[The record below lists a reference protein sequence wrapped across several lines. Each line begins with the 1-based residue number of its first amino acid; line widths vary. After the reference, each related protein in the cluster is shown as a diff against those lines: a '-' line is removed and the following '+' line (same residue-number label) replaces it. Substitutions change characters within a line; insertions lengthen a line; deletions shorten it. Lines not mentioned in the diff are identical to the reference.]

1 MATTGEGARK
11 VNVSDLRGM
20 IVDSDELKKGTELF
34 DAKAL
39 QSFARFQNKLYAEAK
54 GSSFA
59 PYRVSLVFS
68 ETSSTIKASCTCMA
82 ARSRDFC
89 KHAAALL
96 VAWSRAPES
105 FVVSDAPLGTASGD
119 SRRKSVKKGDAD
131 PRAQRLEGIQ
141 QVSTLVREL
150 GVAGVGQS
158 NGGGDQLES
167 IQRIGEALRENKLR
181 RLGAR
186 TLDLAAMLKASAA
199 GKAALPA
206 TAYTDLL
213 ADLRITARKLEKHL
227 AGEPIEDR
235 HVEELIGKTWAKADR
250 KPVTGLDLVEYA
262 YLFRTTSDGFKL
274 YESRFVDLA
283 TGTHYSEKQID
294 PPPPAPSRE
303 PKAVRA
309 GAVLANA
316 SGTTYPTFSPL
327 RLQFTD
333 LGDSKPVDHAA
344 LTRLVETALPDVG
357 AALSALQE
365 HRKDVFAPDLLPV
378 TVRIDTLFARGD
390 RLQAVDATGN
400 ALHLPPLDPQLED
413 RLGTALHEGRLEVLI
428 GDVGL
433 DAALP
438 TLWPHAVVIRGPL
451 GLELRSLVDADAPTI
466 KVATTEPDPRG
477 WAKAARAAGTSEAAI
492 TLGEVR
498 EELADAFVLG
508 LAGLGARTTTPLA
521 SRLRDLGLEKP
532 AALLESLPQ
541 KAEPSDRIDEFIK
554 LFQVLGIALMR
565 LAGTTPVDRAA
576 LAPVPTYE
584 SVFVA
589 QPDAWIDPERVEK
602 LRGEGKINR
611 YEAAVHYAHH
621 YEGLPAEELAE
632 RIYPIWANG
641 SAQPYVVRAFAG
653 RGEPAVAAAKKA
665 LASER
670 GRVAKITA
678 IRVLQ
683 AVATPE
689 ATTSQGTSMK
699 PEPHAATAL
708 ELLRNLAVSERDAGL
723 RALAEGA
730 RDAVEIRQGLAEVVR
745 ARRAKDG
752 LRIDEGIQALLSA
765 PLQKDRGAAID
776 GLTTLGAVSAIP
788 VLRRAFLCDAARDV
802 REKAARALGLLGDV
816 EMADRFVDM
825 LRRRGNKKDEANAK
839 TAAHALGDLGDVRG
853 LHELLAAY
861 AEGYQPTIIAESIRA
876 LGPVALEPLITLLE
890 AQPEIAQRKG
900 ALSVLAQ
907 LPERDLAAAL
917 VARVQARAGDPRF
930 LEIAMLHLK
939 LAGVTLDCRRIV
951 AEAILAILPPTD
963 AAKALGKAA
972 KKAAS

>member
-213 ADLRITARKLEKHL
+213 ADLRITARKLTKHL

-554 LFQVLGIALMR
+554 LFQVIGIALMR

-602 LRGEGKINR
+602 LRGGEDQPLRGRRSLRAPLRGPARGGARRAHLPDLGQRERAALRRARLRREG
-611 YEAAVHYAHH
+611 
-621 YEGLPAEELAE
+621 
-632 RIYPIWANG
+632 
-641 SAQPYVVRAFAG
+641 RARRR
-653 RGEPAVAAAKKA
+653 RGE
-665 LASER
+665 
-670 GRVAKITA
+670 
-678 IRVLQ
+678 
-683 AVATPE
+683 
-689 ATTSQGTSMK
+689 
-699 PEPHAATAL
+699 
-708 ELLRNLAVSERDAGL
+708 
-723 RALAEGA
+723 EGA
-730 RDAVEIRQGLAEVVR
+730 RERAR
-745 ARRAKDG
+745 ARRQD
-752 LRIDEGIQALLSA
+752 
-765 PLQKDRGAAID
+765 
-776 GLTTLGAVSAIP
+776 
-788 VLRRAFLCDAARDV
+788 
-802 REKAARALGLLGDV
+802 
-816 EMADRFVDM
+816 
-825 LRRRGNKKDEANAK
+825 
-839 TAAHALGDLGDVRG
+839 H
-853 LHELLAAY
+853 
-861 AEGYQPTIIAESIRA
+861 
-876 LGPVALEPLITLLE
+876 
-890 AQPEIAQRKG
+890 
-900 ALSVLAQ
+900 
-907 LPERDLAAAL
+907 
-917 VARVQARAGDPRF
+917 GDPR
-930 LEIAMLHLK
+930 APGRGHARSDD
-939 LAGVTLDCRRIV
+939 LAGYVDEAGAARRHGAGAPAQPRRERARRRPARARRRRARRRRDPAGPRRGRARAARQGRAPHRRGHPGPV
-951 AEAILAILPPTD
+951 ERASAEGPRRRHRWAHDPRRGERDPG
-963 AAKALGKAA
+963 AATGVPLRRGPRCARESGARA
-972 KKAAS
+972 RSAR

>member
-1 MATTGEGARK
+1 MATTGSDARK

-20 IVDSDELKKGTELF
+20 IVDSDELAKGTRIF
-34 DAKAL
+34 DEKAL
-39 QSFARFQNKLYAEAK
+39 QSFARYQNKLYAEAK
-54 GSSFA
+54 GSGVA

-68 ETSSTIKASCTCMA
+68 DTSSAIKASCTCMA
-82 ARSRDFC
+82 ARSRPFC

-105 FVVSDAPLGTASGD
+105 FVVSDAPLGGAGGD
-119 SRRKSVKKGDAD
+119 SKRKSVKKGDAD
-131 PRAQRLEGIQ
+131 PKAQRLEGIQ

-150 GVAGVGQS
+150 GVTGVGS
-158 NGGGDQLES
+158 GNGGGDQLES

-186 TLDLAAMLKASAA
+186 TLDLAAMLKGSAA
-199 GKAALPA
+199 GKAPLPA
-206 TAYTDLL
+206 TAYADLL

-235 HVEELIGKTWAKADR
+235 HVEELIGKTWTKADR

-262 YLFRTTSDGFKL
+262 YLVRTTSDGFKL

-294 PPPPAPSRE
+294 PPPPAPRRD
-303 PKAVRA
+303 PKAIRA
-309 GAVLANA
+309 GAVLAKA

-357 AALSALQE
+357 AALTALQE

-378 TVRIDTLFARGD
+378 AVRIDTLFARGD

-400 ALHLPPLDPQLED
+400 ALHLPLDPQLED

-438 TLWPHAVVIRGPL
+438 TLWPLAVVIRGPL
-451 GLELRSLVDADAPTI
+451 GLDLRSLVDAAAPVI
-466 KVATTEPDPRG
+466 KVDTIDPDPRG
-477 WAKAARAAGTSEAAI
+477 WARAARAAGTSEAAI

-565 LAGTTPVDRAA
+565 LAGATPVDRAA

-589 QPDAWIDPERVEK
+589 QPGAWIDPERVEK

-653 RGEPAVAAAKKA
+653 RGAPAVAAAKRA

-689 ATTSQGTSMK
+689 ATTSQGASMTR
-699 PEPHAATAL
+699 EPHAAEAL
-708 ELLRNLAVSERDAGL
+708 ELLRNLAVSEPDIGL
-723 RALAEGA
+723 RARAADA
-730 RDAVEIRQGLAEVVR
+730 RDAVEIRSGLAEVVR

-752 LRIDEGIQALLSA
+752 RRIDELLQVLLSA
-765 PLQKDRGAAID
+765 PHKDTRSAAID
-776 GLTTLGAVSAIP
+776 QLTTLGAVGAIP
-788 VLRRAFLCDAARDV
+788 VLRQAFLCDAARNV
-802 REKAARALGLLGDV
+802 REEAALALGLLGDV

-825 LRRRGNKKDEANAK
+825 LRRRGTNDADAK
-839 TAAHALGDLGDVRG
+839 LGAYALGNLGDVRG

-861 AEGYQPTIIAESIRA
+861 AEGYKPKIVADAIRA
-876 LGPVALEPLITLLE
+876 LGPVALEPLITLTE
-890 AQPEIAQRKG
+890 AQPEIAQRKA
-900 ALSVLAQ
+900 ALGVLEE

-930 LEIAMLHLK
+930 LEIATLHLK
-939 LAGVTLDCRRIV
+939 LAGVNLDCRRIV

>member
-1 MATTGEGARK
+1 MATTGSDARK

-20 IVDSDELKKGTELF
+20 IVDSDELSKGTRIF
-34 DAKAL
+34 DDKGL
-39 QSFARFQNKLYAEAK
+39 QSLARYQNKLYAEAK
-54 GSSFA
+54 GSGFA

-68 ETSSTIKASCTCMA
+68 ETSSAIKGSCTCMA
-82 ARSRDFC
+82 ARSRPFC

-96 VAWSRAPES
+96 VAWSRAPEA
-105 FVVSDAPLGTASGD
+105 FVVSDAPLGGAGGD
-119 SRRKSVKKGDAD
+119 SKRKTVKKGDAD
-131 PRAQRLEGIQ
+131 PKAQRLEGIQ

-150 GVAGVGQS
+150 GVTGVGS
-158 NGGGDQLES
+158 GDDQLES

-186 TLDLAAMLKASAA
+186 TLDLAKMLKDSTA
-199 GKAALPA
+199 GKGAVPAA
-206 TAYTDLL
+206 AYTDLL

-235 HVEELIGKTWAKADR
+235 HVEELIGKTWTKADR

-262 YLFRTTSDGFKL
+262 YLVRKTSDGFTL
-274 YESRFVDLA
+274 YESRFVDLG
-283 TGTHYSEKQID
+283 TGTHYSEKQIS
-294 PPPPAPSRE
+294 PPLPAPRQE

-309 GAVLANA
+309 GAVLAGA
-316 SGTTYPTFSPL
+316 SGTMYPTFSPL

-333 LGDSKPVDHAA
+333 LGDGKPVDHAA

-378 TVRIDTLFARGD
+378 TVRIDTLFARAD

-400 ALHLPPLDPQLED
+400 ALHLPLDPQLED
-413 RLGTALHEGRLEVLI
+413 RLGTALHEGRLEALI

-438 TLWPHAVVIRGPL
+438 TLWPLAVVIRGPL
-451 GLELRSLVDADAPTI
+451 GLELRSLADGGAPSI
-466 KVATTEPDPRG
+466 KVAAADPDPRG
-477 WAKAARAAGTSEAAI
+477 WARAARAAGTSEATI

-508 LAGLGARTTTPLA
+508 LAGLGARTTAPLA

-565 LAGTTPVDRAA
+565 LAGATQVDRAS
-576 LAPVPTYE
+576 LAAVPTYE

-589 QPDAWIDPERVEK
+589 QPAAWIDPERVEK
-602 LRGEGKINR
+602 LRSEGKINR

-621 YEGLPAEELAE
+621 YETLPAEELAE

-665 LASER
+665 LGSAR
-670 GRVAKITA
+670 GRIAKITA

-683 AVATPE
+683 AVATPA
-689 ATTSQGTSMK
+689 ATTSQGT
-699 PEPHAATAL
+699 PLTREPHAAAAL
-708 ELLRNLAVSERDAGL
+708 ELLRNLAVNENDNGL
-723 RALAEGA
+723 RARAADA
-730 RDAVEIRQGLAEVVR
+730 RDAVEIQSGLAEVVR

-752 LRIDEGIQALLSA
+752 QRIDDLIQVLLSA
-765 PLQKDRGAAID
+765 PQKETRAMAID
-776 GLTTLGAVSAIP
+776 QLTTLGAVGAIP
-788 VLRRAFLCDAARDV
+788 ALRQAFLCDAAGGV
-802 REKAARALGLLGDV
+802 REKAGLALGLLGDV

-825 LRRRGNKKDEANAK
+825 LRRRGTNDNDAK
-839 TAAHALGDLGDVRG
+839 NGAYALGNLGDVRG
-853 LHELLAAY
+853 LHELLRAY
-861 AEGYQPTIIAESIRA
+861 TEGYKPKIIGDAIKA
-876 LGPVALEPLITLLE
+876 LGPVVLEPLITLIE
-890 AQPEIAQRKG
+890 AQPEIAERKA
-900 ALSVLAQ
+900 ALDVLKE

-930 LEIAMLHLK
+930 LEVAMLHLK
-939 LAGVTLDCRRIV
+939 LAGVNLDCRRIV

>member
-1 MATTGEGARK
+1 MATTGSDARK

-20 IVDSDELKKGTELF
+20 IVDSDELKKGTLF
-34 DAKAL
+34 FDEKGL
-39 QSFARFQNKLYAEAK
+39 QSLARYQNKLYAEAK
-54 GSSFA
+54 GSGFA

-68 ETSSTIKASCTCMA
+68 ETSSAIKGSCTCMA
-82 ARSRDFC
+82 ARSRPFC

-96 VAWSRAPES
+96 IAWSRAPEA
-105 FVVSDAPLGTASGD
+105 FVVSDADLGGGAGGGS
-119 SRRKSVKKGDAD
+119 KSKTVKKGGAN
-131 PRAQRLEGIQ
+131 PKALQLEGIQ

-150 GVAGVGQS
+150 GVTGAGS
-158 NGGGDQLES
+158 GGDQVES
-167 IQRIGEALRENKLR
+167 LQRLGETLRENKLR
-181 RLGAR
+181 RLSAR
-186 TLDLAAMLKASAA
+186 TLDLAAMLRSSAT
-199 GKAALPA
+199 GKSAIPA
-206 TAYTDLL
+206 VAYADLL

-235 HVEELIGKTWAKADR
+235 HVEELIGKTWTKNDR
-250 KPVTGLDLVEYA
+250 QPVTGLDLVEYA
-262 YLFRTTSDGFKL
+262 YLFRVTSDAYKI

-283 TGTHYSEKQID
+283 TGKHYSEKQID
-294 PPPPAPSRE
+294 PPPPAPRKE
-303 PKAVRA
+303 AKTVRA
-309 GAVLANA
+309 GAVLAGA
-316 SGTTYPTFSPL
+316 SGTMFPTFSPL

-357 AALSALQE
+357 AALTALQE

-378 TVRIDTLFARGD
+378 TVRIDTLFARAD

-400 ALHLPPLDPQLED
+400 ALHLPLDPQLED
-413 RLGTALHEGRLEVLI
+413 RLGTALHEGRLEALI

-438 TLWPHAVVIRGPL
+438 TLWPLAVVIRGPL
-451 GLELRSLVDADAPTI
+451 GLELRSLVDADAPPI
-466 KVATTEPDPRG
+466 KVAATDPDPRG
-477 WAKAARAAGTSEAAI
+477 WARAARAAGTSEATI

-541 KAEPSDRIDEFIK
+541 KTEPSDRIDEFIK

-565 LAGTTPVDRAA
+565 LAGATPVDRAA

-589 QPDAWIDPERVEK
+589 RPAAWIDPERVEK
-602 LRGEGKINR
+602 LRSEGKINR

-621 YEGLPAEELAE
+621 YETLPAEELAE

-665 LASER
+665 LASAR

-678 IRVLQ
+678 LRVLQ
-683 AVATPE
+683 AVATPA
-689 ATTSQGTSMK
+689 ATTSQGT
-699 PEPHAATAL
+699 PLTREPHAAEAL
-708 ELLRNLAVSERDAGL
+708 EILRHLAVSERDVGL
-723 RALAEGA
+723 RARAADA
-730 RDAVEIRQGLAEVVR
+730 RDAVEIQSGLAEIVR

-752 LRIDEGIQALLSA
+752 QRIEELIQSLLSA
-765 PLQKDRGAAID
+765 PQKEVRAMAID
-776 GLTTLGAVSAIP
+776 QLTSLGAVSAIP
-788 VLRRAFLCDAARDV
+788 ALRQAFLCDAARDV
-802 REKAARALGLLGDV
+802 REKAALALGLLGDV

-825 LRRRGNKKDEANAK
+825 LRRRGTSDAADRDAK
-839 TAAHALGDLGDVRG
+839 NGAYALGNLGDVRG
-853 LHELLAAY
+853 LHELLRAY
-861 AEGYQPTIIAESIRA
+861 AEGYKPKIIGDAIQA
-876 LGPVALEPLITLLE
+876 LGPVALEPLITLIE
-890 AQPEIAQRKG
+890 EQPEIAQRKA
-900 ALSVLAQ
+900 ALDVLKEIPAG
-907 LPERDLAAAL
+907 DLAAAL

-930 LEIAMLHLK
+930 LEIGLLHLK
-939 LAGVTLDCRRIV
+939 LAGVNLDCRRIV
-951 AEAILAILPPTD
+951 AEAILAIVPPTE